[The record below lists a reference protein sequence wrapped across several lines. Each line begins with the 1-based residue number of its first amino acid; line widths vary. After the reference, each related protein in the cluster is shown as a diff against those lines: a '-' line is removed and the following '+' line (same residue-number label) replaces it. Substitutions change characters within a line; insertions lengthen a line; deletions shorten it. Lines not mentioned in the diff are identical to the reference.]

1 VLAGHVGVAI
11 GALGIRRTVPLWLLI
26 IASQLPDW
34 TDAILC
40 SSGVRSATPGMLSH
54 SIVAVASMAA
64 AAALAAFLISRDPG
78 GSLLVAAV
86 VVTHLLGDFLTGLKP
101 TWPGG
106 PLIGLELYKQPAYD
120 FIIEALIIT
129 AGWILYQRS
138 LDPAAR
144 YSSRT
149 RQLLFMLIAVQA
161 LADIALTLSP
171 GMRKC

>member
-1 VLAGHVGVAI
+1 MLAGHVGVAI

-40 SSGVRSATPGMLSH
+40 SSGVRSAIPGMFSH
-54 SIVAVASMAA
+54 SVGAVALMAVVAGIVAFAV
-64 AAALAAFLISRDPG
+64 SRDAA

-86 VVTHLLGDFLTGLKP
+86 VIAHLLGDFLTGLKP

-120 FIIEALIIT
+120 FVVEAAIIT
-129 AGWILYQRS
+129 AGWFLYRRS
-138 LDPAAR
+138 LEPAVR